1 MPTIFIK
8 MRPYLKEFILG
19 LEGRDGMPL
28 YGPEPVRFPR
38 KDKLYQLV
46 DRMRRKPGPGCIPM
60 KPSSRKDQVNY
71 LEVQF
76 EPDPLIRFDELRTY
90 LSPDAQARIAK
101 YIYNMFCATAYE
113 FVNESLN
120 YQKREYPRETPKK
133 NVAYREFCYEFKLL
147 SADEDSIR
155 KAFDRQARMF
165 DVDSIKKKFDEKQ
178 NNCRFQAKKSTF
190 QPCDCATCG

>member
-19 LEGRDGMPL
+19 LEGRDGNAL
-28 YGPEPVRFPR
+28 YGPEPVQFPR
-38 KDKLYQLV
+38 KDKLSQLI
-46 DRMRRKPGPGCIPM
+46 DRMRRKPGPGCVPA
-60 KPSSRKDQVNY
+60 KPVSRKDQANF
-71 LEVQF
+71 LEVKF
-76 EPDPLIRFDELRTY
+76 DPDPLVRFDELRTY
-90 LSPDAQARIAK
+90 LSPDAQAHIAK

-120 YQKREYPRETPKK
+120 AQKHDYPRETPKK
-133 NVAYREFCYEFKLL
+133 NVAYREFCHEYKLM

-165 DVDSIKKKFDEKQ
+165 DVDSVKKKFEEKQ
-178 NNCRFQAKKSTF
+178 NNRSFRAKNRAFQAYA
-190 QPCDCATCG
+190 CATCG